1 MKRIKFTFFSVLA
14 LLLSIF
20 ILSHVSVQE
29 NEPYSFPNVKHFPK
43 MPINPNNEVTI
54 DGINLGRYL
63 FYDPILSSDSTIACS
78 NCHSQKY
85 AFSDSPNKF
94 SKGISQQTQQRN
106 TLALFNL
113 AWYPKLFWD
122 GRVNSIE
129 GQVFHPVRTASEMN
143 ANWLDITK
151 KIKRSSF
158 YPKMFLKAFGTNEI
172 DSQLISKAIAQF
184 ERTLIS
190 YNSKY
195 DKVIRNEAKFTI
207 EELEGLELINDFTK
221 GACSHCHPTDAH
233 GLGTTGDFSNNGLDD
248 EFNPLKYKDF
258 GLGKT
263 TQNISDNGRF
273 KIPSLRNLAFTA
285 PYMHDGRFNTLEE
298 VLDFYSENIKESI
311 NIDSKMV
318 FVHQGGA
325 KLNKYEKKKIIAFLN
340 TLNDSVFIS
349 DKKFGNPFNKSK

>member
-1 MKRIKFTFFSVLA
+1 M
-14 LLLSIF
+14 LSF
-20 ILSHVSVQE
+20 IIEQK
-29 NEPYSFPNVKHFPK
+29 NEPYIFPQVSHFPK
-43 MPINPNNEVTI
+43 MPLNPNNEVTME
-54 DGINLGRYL
+54 GVTLGRYL
-63 FYDPILSSDSTIACS
+63 FYDPIFSADSTISCS
-78 NCHSQKY
+78 SCHSQQY
-85 AFSDSPNKF
+85 AFSDSPNQF
-94 SKGISQQTQQRN
+94 SKGIQQKTQQRN

-122 GRVNSIE
+122 GRVNTIE
-129 GQVFHPVRTASEMN
+129 EQVFHPVRTESEMSN
-143 ANWLDITK
+143 DWISITK
-151 KIKRSSF
+151 KINRSNF
-158 YPKMFLKAFGTNEI
+158 YKKMFQKAFGNKEI
-172 DSQLISKAIAQF
+172 DSVLISKAIAQF

-190 YNSKY
+190 YDSKY
-195 DKVIRNEAKFTI
+195 DKVIRKEAKFTM

-233 GLGTTGDFSNNGLDD
+233 GLGTTGEFSNNGLD
-248 EFNPLKYKDF
+248 EVLAPLNYTDF

-285 PYMHDGRFNTLEE
+285 PYMHDGRFKTLEE
-298 VLDFYSENIKESI
+298 VLDFYSGNIKKSV

-340 TLNDSVFIS
+340 TLNDSAFITN
-349 DKKFGNPFNKSK
+349 KKFSNPFIKH